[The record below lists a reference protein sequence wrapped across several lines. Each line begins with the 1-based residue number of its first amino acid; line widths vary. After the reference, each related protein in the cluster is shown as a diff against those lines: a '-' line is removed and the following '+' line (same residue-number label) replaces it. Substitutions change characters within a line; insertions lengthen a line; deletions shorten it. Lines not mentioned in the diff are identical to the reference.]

1 MVGFLCTTIL
11 LLKKLARKGVLP
23 CSWTDK
29 DAAIK
34 REPKE
39 AGLDSL
45 PLTDYSFLK
54 DSMMLKS
61 WLEVNEK

>member
-1 MVGFLCTTIL
+1 MVGFLCTIIL

-29 DAAIK
+29 GAAIK

-45 PLTDYSFLK
+45 PLPDYSFLK